1 MVKVA
6 SAELKT
12 TGNIKNVLKGSITSI
27 LISLILLFNFAAILT
42 YTKVSERTMPVIV
55 IIITCI
61 SILIGSQFATS
72 KMKKS
77 GIFYG
82 AIVGIIYILFLY
94 LLSSII
100 TKNFSLS
107 TYGIVMAIVA
117 ILAGSIGGIIGIN
130 RRK

>member
-1 MVKVA
+1 MVRIA
-6 SAELKT
+6 STEVKSSSNLK
-12 TGNIKNVLKGSITSI
+12 NIFMGSIVSF

-42 YTKVSERTMPVIV
+42 YTRLTERTMPIIV
-55 IIITCI
+55 IAITGI
-61 SILIGSQFATS
+61 SIIIGSQFTTS

-77 GIFYG
+77 GLFYG
-82 AIVGIIYILFLY
+82 SIVGIIYILFLY
-94 LLSSII
+94 LISSII

-107 TYGIVMAIVA
+107 GYGIIMIISS

>member
-6 SAELKT
+6 SAELKNT
-12 TGNIKNVLKGSITSI
+12 NNIKNIFKGSVVAILVSI
-27 LISLILLFNFAAILT
+27 ILLFSFATALT
-42 YTKVSERTMPVIV
+42 YTKFSERTMPVVV
-55 IIITCI
+55 IAITAI
-61 SILIGSQFATS
+61 SILIGSQFTTS

-94 LLSSII
+94 LISSIL

-107 TYGIVMAIVA
+107 GYGIIMIISSV
-117 ILAGSIGGIIGIN
+117 LAGSIGGIIGIN

>member
-12 TGNIKNVLKGSITSI
+12 TNNLKSILKGSVVAI
-27 LISLILLFNFAAILT
+27 LISIILLFNFAAILT
-42 YTKVSERTMPVIV
+42 YTKLSERTMPAIVIV
-55 IIITCI
+55 ITAI
-61 SILIGSQFATS
+61 SILIGSQFTTS

-77 GIFYG
+77 GILYG
-82 AIVGIIYILFLY
+82 AFVGIIYILFLY
-94 LLSSII
+94 LISSIL

-107 TYGIVMAIVA
+107 GYGIIMIISSV
-117 ILAGSIGGIIGIN
+117 LAGAIGGIIGIN

>member
-6 SAELKT
+6 STELKT
-12 TGNIKNVLKGSITSI
+12 TNNIKNIFKGSVVAI
-27 LISLILLFNFAAILT
+27 LISIILLFSFATALT
-42 YTKVSERTMPVIV
+42 YTKLSERTMPIIV
-55 IIITCI
+55 IMITCI
-61 SILIGSQFATS
+61 SILIGSQFTTS

-82 AIVGIIYILFLY
+82 SIVGIIYILFLY
-94 LLSSII
+94 LVSSII

-107 TYGIVMAIVA
+107 FYGVIMS
-117 ILAGSIGGIIGIN
+117 ILAIIAGAIGGIIGIN